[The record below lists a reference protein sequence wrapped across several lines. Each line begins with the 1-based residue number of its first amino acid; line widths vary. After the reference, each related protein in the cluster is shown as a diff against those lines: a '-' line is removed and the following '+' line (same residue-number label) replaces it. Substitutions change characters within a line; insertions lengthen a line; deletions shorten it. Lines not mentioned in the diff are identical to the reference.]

1 MTKWEEEEAIVAW
14 KETPQKH
21 KQKCFNLRQDLRG
34 GQRGR
39 RRRGR
44 RRMRK
49 IGNTETRLDVKV
61 RVEFDANQA
70 DQ

>member
-34 GQRGR
+34 GQCGR
-39 RRRGR
+39 RRRRR
-44 RRMRK
+44 RRMRL
-49 IGNTETRLDVKV
+49 IEEEEEEEDW
-61 RVEFDANQA
+61 QY
-70 DQ
+70 